1 MKTRTRLLALCATSL
16 LAASCGSSA
25 PPPPREE
32 DQALRR
38 AIQEPIDKAKAA
50 REASEAAAKR
60 TEDALKQQ
68 E

>member
-1 MKTRTRLLALCATSL
+1 MRNRVFFLTLGAMSL
-16 LAASCGSSA
+16 LAASCGSSE

-38 AIQEPIDKAKAA
+38 AMQEPIDKAKAA

-60 TEDALKQQ
+60 TEDALKQ
-68 E
+68 EE

>member
-1 MKTRTRLLALCATSL
+1 MKNRVVFLTLCAMSL
-16 LAASCGSSA
+16 LTASCGSSE

-38 AIQEPIDKAKAA
+38 AMQEPIDKAKAA

-60 TEDALKQQ
+60 TEDALKQ
-68 E
+68 EE